1 MESQDKAI
9 EEVCGTDKQC
19 QQRWLESQADCI

>member
-1 MESQDKAI
+1 MESQDKDI

>member
-1 MESQDKAI
+1 MESEDKTI
-9 EEVCGTDKQC
+9 EEVCGSDKQC